1 MIETTKLHCCRKCG
15 SQDIVKNGKDYK
27 GSQKYL
33 CKGCK
38 AAATLE
44 PVEAYTFERKIE
56 ILKVYQERA
65 SMRGIQRAFGVARTT
80 LASWLERLAD
90 CLPTVE
96 ETLEEPRPDDI
107 LELDELWS
115 YVYSRDNKRWV
126 WIALCRRTRQIVAY
140 YVGDRTA
147 ESAKKLWCRIP
158 AVYRKCKSFSDY
170 WEAYEKTFPNNTAV
184 GKESGETNH
193 VERWNN
199 TLRQRIGRF
208 VRKSLSFSKSD
219 FFHEVALLFF
229 IITHNLASIS

>member
-96 ETLEEPRPDDI
+96 ETLDD
-107 LELDELWS
+107 
-115 YVYSRDNKRWV
+115 
-126 WIALCRRTRQIVAY
+126 
-140 YVGDRTA
+140 
-147 ESAKKLWCRIP
+147 
-158 AVYRKCKSFSDY
+158 
-170 WEAYEKTFPNNTAV
+170 
-184 GKESGETNH
+184 
-193 VERWNN
+193 
-199 TLRQRIGRF
+199 
-208 VRKSLSFSKSD
+208 
-219 FFHEVALLFF
+219 
-229 IITHNLASIS
+229 